1 MVKARMMHPDKN
13 PDDPDAKVKFQKI
26 GEAYQVCGGMPP
38 SPLTPHPSPLTPHQ
52 VLSHADSRAR
62 YDAKGKEGLEEVNFM
77 EASTFYQARP

>member
-1 MVKARMMHPDKN
+1 
-13 PDDPDAKVKFQKI
+13 
-26 GEAYQVCGGMPP
+26 MPT
-38 SPLTPHPSPLTPHQ
+38 LTLTSTSTSTFTPTHTFTLNPHPHPHTHPHPHQ

>member
-1 MVKARMMHPDKN
+1 MPRTVG
-13 PDDPDAKVKFQKI
+13 VYQ
-26 GEAYQVCGGMPP
+26 GESVQDSVA
-38 SPLTPHPSPLTPHQ
+38 HQ

>member
-1 MVKARMMHPDKN
+1 MPTLTLTSTSTSTFTPTHTFTLN
-13 PDDPDAKVKFQKI
+13 P
-26 GEAYQVCGGMPP
+26 
-38 SPLTPHPSPLTPHQ
+38 HPHQ